1 MKITLHI
8 FIHKQISV
16 VSSFFLGTKTEIAF
30 FQYCFHQIL
39 IMASVPIPDN
49 ISGSLV
55 QVTLP
60 PDTVDMILIAKD
72 IKGG

>member
-8 FIHKQISV
+8 FIHKQQIPV
-16 VSSFFLGTKTEIAF
+16 VSF

-39 IMASVPIPDN
+39 IMASVPVPDN

-55 QVTLP
+55 QVILP